1 MPHCEPER
9 RIELRQARCRLAEIR
24 AFVHTHRMPMG
35 ALECCVTGKDRG
47 PEAPPE
53 RGWKPFHARSRWG
66 GLDETT
72 WFRMCAVLPAEYRGK
87 CAVALLRIADLTY
100 IEGVGPGDESGDAL
114 AYVNGAP
121 AQGIDRNHEDIVLTP
136 KARGGER
143 FEIALEA
150 CPGPRFET
158 YHVFQ
163 YADLAVFNQLVW
175 DFYWD
180 ATVALDVAE
189 AMEPDSA
196 TRRRLLQLVT
206 KALFMADLQ
215 HGGEPV
221 FHVSLAAAQKTLR
234 AGLREFEASFGL
246 GKMALIGHSH
256 IDTAWLWPLR
266 ETRRKV
272 GRTWS
277 TVLRLMERYPE
288 YFFSASQPA
297 LYGFLKEDHPEIW
310 KQLRKRVR
318 EGRWEPC
325 GATWVE
331 QDSNVPSGESLVRQ
345 FLYGNR
351 FLEREF
357 GMRSRTAWLPDAFG
371 FPWTLPQIMRK
382 AQIDTFHTIKIF
394 WGRYT
399 RFPYN
404 FFQWQGLDG
413 TRIPASMPFVN
424 YNGNPV
430 PSQLIEQ
437 WKHFEQKD
445 LVDEA
450 PFSFGWGDGGGG
462 PTAEMI
468 EYGRRLKNIAG
479 VPKCQFSRTQDCLD
493 RMVASCD
500 AKAMPVHNG
509 ELYLEF
515 HRGCQTTQA
524 RTKRANRKS
533 EFLLHDTEW
542 LSCVSLLHGGKYDQQ
557 TLDDAWRIVL
567 TNQFHDILPGSS
579 ITEVYQ
585 VAEQDYARARALA
598 LTARNEALG
607 HLAAQID
614 SIGPGQP
621 LIVFNPLS
629 WVRSDAVR
637 AATHLPK
644 GPFHIAGPDGQP
656 VSCQRID
663 ENEILFEA
671 HDLPP
676 LGYAVYHVVPG
687 EAAAAVANSAIK
699 ASARMIENEFLRIRL
714 DGSGRFTSVYD
725 KAEGR
730 EVLALGERGNVL
742 QFFDDRP
749 HANDAWD
756 IDHNFAAIAWEPA
769 KAESLEVVEEGPVRA
784 VVRVVRK
791 TGKSTITQDI
801 TLYAVSPRVEVATRV
816 DWHEKHVLMK
826 VAFPVDVLASRAT
839 YHIQYGTVERATHD
853 NTDFDRARFEVPA
866 QHWADLSEGD
876 YGVSLLNDCKFGY
889 DVKGNV
895 LRLSLLRAPTDPDPH
910 ADEGAHEFSYAL
922 YPHAGD
928 WRYGTVQQGFEMN
941 NPCIAIEAA
950 PVAGPLP
957 KTWSFAAVS
966 EENVILDAVKKAE
979 DSNAVILR
987 LYEAYGQR
995 GDVTVTLAKAPRKV
1009 FECDL
1014 MEENEAVS
1022 AVTGNSFKFYVKPY
1036 EIRTFKVIF

>member
-24 AFVHTHRMPMG
+24 AFVYSDRRPMTG
-35 ALECCVTGKDRG
+35 LEYCVTGTGRG
-47 PEAPPE
+47 PEAPPAK
-53 RGWKPFHARSRWG
+53 GWKPFQTRSRWG

-72 WFRMCAVLPAEYRGK
+72 WFRMCAELPAAYRGK

-100 IEGVGPGDESGDAL
+100 IEGVGPGEESGDAL
-114 AYVNGAP
+114 AYVNGVAT
-121 AQGIDRNHEDIVLTP
+121 QGIDRNHDDIVLTP

-163 YADLAVFNQLVW
+163 YADIAVFNPLVW
-175 DFYWD
+175 EFYWD

-189 AMEPDSA
+189 TMELESA
-196 TRRRLLQLVT
+196 TRRRLLQLVS
-206 KALFMADLQ
+206 KAVLMADLQ
-215 HGGEPV
+215 HGGTPA
-221 FHVSLAAAQKTLR
+221 FHASLAEAQKTLR
-234 AGLREFEASFGL
+234 AGLCEFETSFGM

-277 TVLRLMERYPE
+277 TALRLMERYPE
-288 YFFSASQPA
+288 YVFSASQPA
-297 LYGFLKEDHPEIW
+297 LYEFLKENHPELW
-310 KQLRKRVR
+310 KQLKKRVK

-351 FLEREF
+351 FLQREF
-357 GMRSRTAWLPDAFG
+357 GARSRTAWLPDAFG
-371 FPWTLPQIMRK
+371 FPWTLPQIMRR

-394 WGRYT
+394 WSRYT

-404 FFQWQGLDG
+404 LFQWQGLDG

-445 LVDEA
+445 LVDEV

-462 PTAEMI
+462 PTKEMI

-479 VPKCQFSRTQDCLD
+479 VPRCHFSRTQDCLD
-493 RMVASCD
+493 RMSASCD
-500 AKAMPVHNG
+500 AKAMPVYNG

-524 RTKRANRKS
+524 RTKRFNRKT
-533 EFLLHDTEW
+533 EFLLHDAEW
-542 LSCVSLLHGGKYDQQ
+542 LSCLALLHGGQYDQQ
-557 TLDDAWRIVL
+557 QLNDAWRIVL

-579 ITEVYQ
+579 ITEVYT
-585 VAEQDYARARALA
+585 VAEEDYARAQA
-598 LTARNEALG
+598 LTIAARNEALAR
-607 HLAAQID
+607 LTEQID
-614 SIGPGQP
+614 TTGPGQP

-629 WVRSDAVR
+629 WVRSDVVR
-637 AATHLPK
+637 ATAPLPK
-644 GPFHIAGPDGQP
+644 GAFCVVGPGGEQAP
-656 VSCQRID
+656 CQKTGK
-663 ENEILFEA
+663 NEVLFEA

-676 LGYAVYHVVPG
+676 LGYAVYHVVPV
-687 EAAAAVANSAIK
+687 EAMAANGGLK
-699 ASARMIENEFLRIRL
+699 ASARSLENTFLRVRF
-714 DGSGRFTSVYD
+714 DHSGRFTSVYD
-725 KAEGR
+725 KIEER
-730 EVLALGERGNVL
+730 EVLAPGERGNVL
-742 QFFDDRP
+742 QMFDDRP

-756 IDHNFAAIAWEPA
+756 IDHNFTAIAWEPG
-769 KAESLEVVEEGPVRA
+769 KAESIEVIEEGPVRA

-791 TGKSTITQDI
+791 TEKSTITQDI
-801 TLYAVSPRVEVATRV
+801 TLCAMSPRIEVATRV

-826 VAFPVDVLASRAT
+826 VAFPVDILASRAT
-839 YHIQYGTVERATHD
+839 YHIQYGTVDRATHD

-866 QHWADLSEGD
+866 HHWADLSEGD
-876 YGVSLLNDCKFGY
+876 YGVSLLNDCKYGY

-895 LRLSLLRAPTDPDPH
+895 LRLSLLRAPTDPDPC
-910 ADEGAHEFSYAL
+910 ADEGAHEFTYAL

-941 NPCIAIEAA
+941 NPCIVTAAA

-966 EENVILDAVKKAE
+966 EEHVILDTIKKAE

-987 LYEAYGQR
+987 VYEAYGQR
-995 GDVTVTLAKAPRKV
+995 GDVAITLATAPRKI

-1014 MEENEAVS
+1014 MEENDAAVPI
-1022 AVTGNSFKFYVKPY
+1022 TGNAFTFYIRPY
-1036 EIRTFKVIF
+1036 EIRTFKVTF

>member
-9 RIELRQARCRLAEIR
+9 QIELRQARCRLTEIR
-24 AFVHTHRMPMG
+24 AFVYTQRKPMDG
-35 ALECCVTGKDRG
+35 LEYCITGTGRG
-47 PEAPPE
+47 PEKPPE
-53 RGWKPFHARSRWG
+53 RGWKPFQARSRWG

-72 WFRMCAVLPAEYRGK
+72 WFRMRAVLPTEYRGK

-100 IEGVGPGDESGDAL
+100 IEGVGPGEESGDAL
-114 AYVNGAP
+114 AYVNSVAT
-121 AQGIDRNHEDIVLTP
+121 QGIDRNHDDIVLTP

-163 YADLAVFNQLVW
+163 YADIAVFNPLVW

-189 AMEPDSA
+189 TMERDSA

-206 KALFMADLQ
+206 KAVFMADLQ
-215 HGGEPV
+215 HGGDPA
-221 FHVSLAAAQKTLR
+221 FSASLAAAQKTLR
-234 AGLREFEASFGL
+234 ADLREFEASFGM
-246 GKMALIGHSH
+246 GNMALIGHSH

-272 GRTWS
+272 SRTWS

-288 YFFSASQPA
+288 YLFSASQPA
-297 LYGFLKEDHPEIW
+297 LYEFLKENHPELW
-310 KQLRKRVR
+310 KQLKKRVK

-331 QDSNVPSGESLVRQ
+331 QDSNVPSGEALVRQ

-382 AQIDTFHTIKIF
+382 AQIDNFHTIKIF
-394 WGRYT
+394 WSRYT

-437 WKHFEQKD
+437 WKNFEQKD
-445 LVDEA
+445 LVDEV

-462 PTAEMI
+462 PTKEMI

-479 VPKCQFSRTQDCLD
+479 APKCQFSRTQDCLD

-500 AKAMPVHNG
+500 AKAMPTYNG

-524 RTKRANRKS
+524 RTKRLNRKS

-542 LSCVSLLHGGKYDQQ
+542 LSSLAMLLGGKYEQQ
-557 TLDDAWRIVL
+557 TLLEAWRIVL

-579 ITEVYQ
+579 ITEVYK
-585 VAEQDYARARALA
+585 VAEDDYARAQALA
-598 LTARNEALG
+598 LSVRNDALA

-614 SIGPGQP
+614 TTGPGQP
-621 LIVFNPLS
+621 IIVFNPLS
-629 WVRSDAVR
+629 WVRSDVVR
-637 AATHLPK
+637 ATTHLPK
-644 GPFHIAGPDGQP
+644 GIIHVIGPDGQP
-656 VSCQRID
+656 APCQRAGN
-663 ENEILFEA
+663 NEILFEA
-671 HDLPP
+671 YNLPP
-676 LGYAVYHVVPG
+676 LGYAVYHAVPG
-687 EAAAAVANSAIK
+687 QVDEIASGTLK
-699 ASARMIENEFLRIRL
+699 ASAKVLENDFVRVRI
-714 DGSGRFTSVYD
+714 DGFGRFTSVYD
-725 KAEGR
+725 KIEER
-730 EVLALGERGNVL
+730 EVLAPGERGNVL
-742 QFFDDRP
+742 QLFDDRP
-749 HANDAWD
+749 HGNDAWD
-756 IDHNFAAIAWEPA
+756 IDHNFAAIAWEPG
-769 KAESLEVVEEGPVRA
+769 KAVSLEVIEEGPVRA
-784 VVRVVRK
+784 IVRVVRK
-791 TGKSTITQDI
+791 TEKSTITQDI
-801 TLYAVSPRVEVATRV
+801 TLYAISPRIEVATRV
-816 DWHEKHVLMK
+816 DWHEKHALMK

-839 YHIQYGTVERATHD
+839 YHIQYGIVDRATHD

-876 YGVSLLNDCKFGY
+876 YGVSLINDCKYGY

-895 LRLSLLRAPTDPDPH
+895 LRLSLLRAPADPDPH
-910 ADEGAHEFSYAL
+910 ADEGAHEFAYAL

-941 NPCIAIEAA
+941 NPCIAVEAA
-950 PVAGPLP
+950 PVAGTLP
-957 KTWSFAAVS
+957 KMWSFAVVS

-979 DSNAVILR
+979 DTNAFILR
-987 LYEAYGQR
+987 VYEAYGQR
-995 GDVTVTLAKAPRKV
+995 GDVMITLGKAPRKV

-1014 MEENEAVS
+1014 MEENDTAVS
-1022 AVTGNSFKFYVKPY
+1022 VTGNSFTFYVKPY
-1036 EIRTFKVIF
+1036 EIRTFKIIY